1 MINQDS
7 KEVIEISLDPKPVQ
21 ICKEYEITEDSR
33 KSDSIALIQGFVEFV
48 KKRNVK
54 IRIFIRKHLCYNR
67 NIGRNT
73 K

>member
-1 MINQDS
+1 VINQDS

-21 ICKEYEITEDSR
+21 ICKEYEITEGSR
-33 KSDSIALIQGFVEFV
+33 KSDGIALIQGFVEFV

-54 IRIFIRKHLCYNR
+54 IRIFIRKHLCFNR

>member
-7 KEVIEISLDPKPVQ
+7 KEVIEISLDRKPVQ
-21 ICKEYEITEDSR
+21 TGKEYEITESSI
-33 KSDSIALIQGFVEFV
+33 KSDGIALIQRFEVFV

-67 NIGRNT
+67 NIGRTT

>member
-1 MINQDS
+1 MINLDS

-21 ICKEYEITEDSR
+21 ICKEYEITESSR
-33 KSDSIALIQGFVEFV
+33 KSDGIALIQGFVEFV

-54 IRIFIRKHLCYNR
+54 IRILIRKHLCYNR

>member
-1 MINQDS
+1 VINQDS
-7 KEVIEISLDPKPVQ
+7 KEVIEILLAPKPVQ
-21 ICKEYEITEDSR
+21 TSKEYEITESSR
-33 KSDSIALIQGFVEFV
+33 KSDGIALIQGFVVFV

>member
-21 ICKEYEITEDSR
+21 ICKEYEITEGSR